1 MVDLW
6 HEWSKGGFFMH
17 FAIVEDTE
25 SDRKTLQEL
34 IFANCSRHGETVEF
48 SFYPSGEAFLEAFH
62 PGLFS
67 AVFMD
72 IMLDRKGKNGMETAK
87 ELRKTALRLPI
98 IFTTTEP
105 EFSLEGYEVHPLD
118 YLLKPVDPVK
128 LDWCLQELRE
138 FWAVPLSFEFPE
150 SSGQGTASSPRRVVL
165 DDFCYAEKSGHW
177 LSDPHRR
184 GCVSDAALSCRTDRA
199 AAVNEPF
206 FHCRKGTALKFFAG
220 EKYWKRRTGAAQRRY
235 GCVLQPPED
244 ERGAG
249 SVLLLFI

>member
-1 MVDLW
+1 
-6 HEWSKGGFFMH
+6 MH

-87 ELRKTALRLPI
+87 ELR
-98 IFTTTEP
+98 
-105 EFSLEGYEVHPLD
+105 
-118 YLLKPVDPVK
+118 
-128 LDWCLQELRE
+128 E

-150 SSGQGTASSPRRVVL
+150 SSGQGTASSPRRVAL
-165 DDFCYAEKSGHW
+165 DDFCYAEKSGHFLLIYTVGDNVFQTR
-177 LSDPHRR
+177 LSL
-184 GCVSDAALSCRTDRA
+184 AEL
-199 AAVNEPF
+199 
-206 FHCRKGTALKFFAG
+206 TALLPSTNRFFIAG
-220 EKYWKRRTGAAQRRY
+220 KG
-235 GCVLQPPED
+235 
-244 ERGAG
+244 
-249 SVLLLFI
+249 LLLNFSQVKSIGKDGSTVYCSRRKTKEVLEAYSSYLFEAIRREF

>member
-1 MVDLW
+1 
-6 HEWSKGGFFMH
+6 MH

-25 SDRKTLQEL
+25 SDRKILHEL
-34 IFANCSRHGETVEF
+34 ILENCSRHGESADF
-48 SFYPSGEAFLEAFH
+48 SFFPSGEAFLEAFR

-67 AVFMD
+67 VVFMD
-72 IMLDRKGKNGMETAK
+72 IMLDRNGKNGMETAK

-118 YLLKPVDPVK
+118 YLLKPVDPSK

-150 SSGQGTASSPRRVVL
+150 SSGQGTASSPRRVAL
-165 DDFCYAEKSGHW
+165 DDFCYAEKSGHF
-177 LSDPHRR
+177 LLGKIGAFSFDLHGGGQR
-184 GCVSDAALSCRTDRA
+184 VSDAALSCRADCPS
-199 AAVNEPF
+199 AVDEPL
-206 FHCRKGTALKFFAG
+206 FHCREGAAFEFFAG
-220 EKYWKRRTGAAQRRY
+220 EKYWKRWRGADERRFD
-235 GCVLQPPED
+235 GLLQPPED

-249 SVLLLFI
+249 GVFLVSV

>member
-1 MVDLW
+1 
-6 HEWSKGGFFMH
+6 MH

-25 SDRKTLQEL
+25 SDRKALHEL
-34 IFANCSRHGETVEF
+34 ILANCSRHGETAEF
-48 SFYPSGEAFLEAFH
+48 SFYPSGEAFLDAFH

-72 IMLDRKGKNGMETAK
+72 IMLDREGKNGMETAK

-105 EFSLEGYEVHPLD
+105 DFSLEGYEVHPLD
-118 YLLKPVDPVK
+118 YLLKPVDPAK

-138 FWAVPLSFEFPE
+138 LWAVPLSFEFPE

-177 LSDPHRR
+177 LLIHTTDDVFQTR
-184 GCVSDAALSCRTDRA
+184 LSLA
-199 AAVNEPF
+199 EL
-206 FHCRKGTALKFFAG
+206 TALLPSTSRFFIAG
-220 EKYWKRRTGAAQRRY
+220 KGLLLNFSQVKSIGKD
-235 GCVLQPPED
+235 GL
-244 ERGAG
+244 
-249 SVLLLFI
+249 VLLKDDTEVYCSRRKTKEVLEAYSSYLFDAIRREF

>member
-1 MVDLW
+1 
-6 HEWSKGGFFMH
+6 MH

-25 SDRKTLQEL
+25 SDRKTLHEL
-34 IFANCSRHGETVEF
+34 ILANCSRHGEMAEF
-48 SFYPSGEAFLEAFH
+48 SFYPSGEAFLKAFR

-72 IMLDRKGKNGMETAK
+72 IMLDREGKNGMEAAK

-118 YLLKPVDPVK
+118 YLLKPVDPSK
-128 LDWCLQELRE
+128 LDWCLTELRE

-150 SSGQGTASSPRRVVL
+150 SSGQGTASSPRRVAL

-177 LSDPHRR
+177 LLIHTVEEVFQTR
-184 GCVSDAALSCRTDRA
+184 LSLA
-199 AAVNEPF
+199 EL
-206 FHCRKGTALKFFAG
+206 TALLPSTNRFFIAG
-220 EKYWKRRTGAAQRRY
+220 KGLLLNFSQVKSIGKD
-235 GCVLQPPED
+235 GL
-244 ERGAG
+244 
-249 SVLLLFI
+249 VLLKNDTAVYCSRRKTKEVLEAYSSYLFEAIRKEF